1 MGSLHRATAATVRAV
16 VAMGHALGV
25 SRVPPQ
31 PTSPPLQRICSD
43 LHRLDLER
51 EWLLTNPPVPAL
63 YHRLLAVSWAYD
75 HALRDACSAVG
86 VPAPERDPFGQAERI
101 ATEAELSAAGLRW

>member
-16 VAMGHALGV
+16 VALGHALGV
-25 SRVPPQ
+25 SHVPPQ
-31 PTSPPLQRICSD
+31 PTAPSLERICAD
-43 LHRLDLER
+43 LHRLDVER
-51 EWLLTNPPVPAL
+51 ARLLANPHIPAL

-75 HALRDACSAVG
+75 HALRDACAALG
-86 VPAPERDPFGQAERI
+86 VPAPERDPFGQAERL